1 MKKNISIALLFL
13 LTLTLLPAYTASA
26 TPADNWQL
34 VWSDEFNGT
43 NGSAPDSTKW
53 TLIDQGG
60 GFGNSELQYYT
71 SRRDNSYQENGS
83 LVIAAK
89 KESYSGQSYT
99 SAKLISKNKGDWKY
113 GRFEIRAKLPQG
125 RGMWPAIWMLSTDGV
140 YGGWP
145 KSGEIDIMENRGDQM
160 NKVSG
165 TIHYGNDWPNN
176 SSSGGSYLLPSGQS
190 FADAY
195 HTFAVE
201 WESGAIRWYVDD
213 VLFSTKTGW
222 FTPSASYPAP
232 FDQNF
237 YMILNFA
244 IGGPNTP
251 FTGKTSPDDTVLPQ
265 KMYVDY
271 VRAYTKAPSG
281 SALDRTGW
289 TATTSPVNSTP
300 ANMLDGSMSTRWT
313 SGKDMVPGQYVIVDM
328 NKPKTFNKLTLDC
341 TGSNNDYARGYQVF
355 VSDDGT
361 NWGSAIASGTGTAPL
376 ITINVAQ
383 TTARY
388 IKVVQTGT
396 GTNWWSVREFNVYN

>member
-1 MKKNISIALLFL
+1 MKKHFSSTLLL
-13 LTLTLLPAYTASA
+13 LLGLSLLPAYSA
-26 TPADNWQL
+26 LSAPTDNWQL

-53 TLIDQGG
+53 SLIDQGG
-60 GFGNSELQYYT
+60 GFGNSELEYYT

-89 KESYSGQSYT
+89 KENYSGQSYT

-125 RGMWPAIWMLSTDGV
+125 RGMWPAIWMLSTDAV

-145 KSGEIDIMENRGDQM
+145 KSGEIDMMENRGDQM
-160 NKVSG
+160 DKVSG

-176 SSSGGSYLLPSGQS
+176 TYSGASYLLPSGQS

-201 WESGAIRWYVDD
+201 WEEGAIRWYVDD
-213 VLFSTKTGW
+213 VLYSTKTNW
-222 FTPSASYPAP
+222 FTPSAPYPAP
-232 FDQNF
+232 FDQKF
-237 YMILNFA
+237 YLMLNLA

-251 FTGKTSPDDTVLPQ
+251 FTGKTSPDDSALPQ
-265 KMYVDY
+265 KFYIDY
-271 VRAYTKAPSG
+271 VRAYTKAAS
-281 SALDRTGW
+281 STALDRTGW

-300 ANMLDGSMSTRWT
+300 ANMLDGNTNSRWT
-313 SGKDMVPGQYVIVDM
+313 TGTDMVPGQYFIVDM
-328 NKPKTFNKLTLDC
+328 NASKTFNKLTIDC
-341 TGSNNDYARGYQVF
+341 TGNNNDYARGYQVF
-355 VSDDGT
+355 VSSDGT

-376 ITINVAQ
+376 ITVNFASK
-383 TTARY
+383 TARY

>member
-1 MKKNISIALLFL
+1 MKKRFLVTILLL
-13 LTLTLLPAYTASA
+13 LVLSLLPAYSA
-26 TPADNWQL
+26 LSAPTDNWQL

-53 TLIDQGG
+53 SLVDQGG
-60 GFGNSELQYYT
+60 GFGNSELEYYT

-83 LVIAAK
+83 LVIVAK
-89 KESYSGQSYT
+89 KENYTGQSYT

-125 RGMWPAIWMLSTDGV
+125 RGMWPAIWMLSTDAI

-160 NKVSG
+160 DKVSG

-176 SSSGGSYLLPSGQS
+176 TYSGASYLLSSGQS
-190 FADAY
+190 FADTY

-201 WESGAIRWYVDD
+201 WEEGAIRWYVDD
-213 VLFSTKTGW
+213 VLYSTKTNW
-222 FTPSASYPAP
+222 FTPSAPYPAP
-232 FDQNF
+232 FDQKF
-237 YMILNFA
+237 YLMLNLA

-251 FTGKTSPDDTVLPQ
+251 FTGKTSPDDSALPQ
-265 KMYVDY
+265 KFYIDY
-271 VRAYTKAPSG
+271 VRAYTKTAS
-281 SALDRTGW
+281 STALDRTGW

-300 ANMLDGSMSTRWT
+300 GNMLDGNMSSRWT
-313 SGKDMVPGQYVIVDM
+313 TGADMVPGQYFIVDM
-328 NKPKTFNKLTLDC
+328 NSSKTFNKLTIDC
-341 TGSNNDYARGYQVF
+341 TGNNNDYARGYQVF
-355 VSDDGT
+355 VSSDGT

-376 ITINVAQ
+376 ITVNFASK
-383 TTARY
+383 TARY